1 MLDAMYAY
9 ANARVKAM
17 QSDLFSQSK
26 FESLISTKD
35 FGELT
40 HELNLTVYKDDL
52 ATLAV
57 KYSGADLLEA
67 AIHRHLVR
75 VSKTILLLTPDDSK
89 DVVSL
94 ILGRWDIRN
103 ISLIITSKALG
114 YPLGQLTDV
123 FLVSSSDFP
132 LGLMAGVL
140 SYYEMKE
147 LVDMKDVA
155 SVVTWASKRYGGD
168 FEQYLE
174 KYRADGD
181 IGPLLLQLELTYL
194 RKLILSVQGRS
205 GADARVAV
213 ALKSSIDE
221 KNIVALMKGKQRGV
235 VAQDM
240 VKYLVEG
247 GNLSVALLTELYRA
261 TNVEELVEGIK
272 PHYDLTEA
280 VPAYREGGL
289 AALESLLSRKVAQKS
304 IASLRVAPPSLSSI
318 VAYMMLKDLE
328 IDNLVK
334 VIRGKE
340 YGVQD
345 KEIRSSLVY
354 A

>member
-1 MLDAMYAY
+1 MVDAMYAY

-26 FESLISTKD
+26 FDSLISTKD

-40 HELNLTVYKDDL
+40 HELNLPVYKDDL
-52 ATLAV
+52 AALAV

-103 ISLIITSKALG
+103 ISLIITSKAMG
-114 YPLGQLTDV
+114 YPLGQMTDV
-123 FLVSSSDFP
+123 FLVSSSDYP
-132 LGLMAGVL
+132 LGPMAGVL
-140 SYYEMKE
+140 SYLDLKE
-147 LVDMKDVA
+147 LSDMKDVA
-155 SVVTWASKRYGGD
+155 GVVTWASKHYGGD
-168 FEQYLE
+168 FELYLE
-174 KYRADGD
+174 KYRTDGD

-194 RKLILSVQGRS
+194 RKLILSVRGRS

-213 ALKSSIDE
+213 ALKSLIDE
-221 KNIVALMKGKQRGV
+221 KNIVALLKGKKRGV
-235 VAQDM
+235 GAQDV

-247 GNLSVALLTELYRA
+247 GNLSVQALTELYRA
-261 TNVEELVEGIK
+261 ANVEELVDGLK
-272 PHYDLTEA
+272 GQYDLTEA
-280 VPAYREGGL
+280 LPAYRDSGL
-289 AALESLLSRKVAQKS
+289 VAIENLLTRKVAQKS

-340 YGVQD
+340 DGVPD
-345 KEIRSSLVY
+345 KEIRSSLIH

>member
-1 MLDAMYAY
+1 MNAY

-26 FESLISTKD
+26 YDSLVSTKD

-40 HELNLTVYKDDL
+40 HELNMTVYKDDL
-52 ATLAV
+52 ATLSV
-57 KYSGADLLEA
+57 RYSGADLLEA
-67 AIHRHLVR
+67 AVHRHLVR

-103 ISLIITSKALG
+103 VSLIITSKALG
-114 YPLGQLTDV
+114 YPLGQMTDV

-132 LGLMAGVL
+132 LGPMAGVL
-140 SYYEMKE
+140 SFYELKE

-168 FEQYLE
+168 FEMYLE
-174 KYRADGD
+174 KYRTDGD
-181 IGPLLLQLELTYL
+181 IGPLLLQLELIYL
-194 RKLILSVQGRS
+194 RRLILSVQGRS

-213 ALKSSIDE
+213 ALKSLIDE
-221 KNIVALMKGKQRGV
+221 KNLIALMKGKQRGIGV
-235 VAQDM
+235 QDM
-240 VKYLVEG
+240 VRYLVEG
-247 GNLSVALLTELYRA
+247 GNYTVQFLTDLYRA
-261 TNVEELVEGIK
+261 VNVEELVEGVK
-272 PHYDLTEA
+272 QQYDLTEA
-280 VPAYREGGL
+280 IPAYRETGL
-289 AALESLLSRKVAQKS
+289 VALENLLSKKVAQKS
-304 IASLRVAPPSLSSI
+304 IASLKVAPPSLSSI

-328 IDNLVK
+328 IENLVK
-334 VIRGKE
+334 IIRGND
-340 YGVQD
+340 YGVSD

>member
-1 MLDAMYAY
+1 MVDAMYAY

-17 QSDLFSQSK
+17 QSDLFSQQK
-26 FESLISTKD
+26 FESLVSTKD

-67 AIHRHLVR
+67 AVHRHLVR
-75 VSKTILLLTPDDSK
+75 ISKSVLLLTPDDSK

-103 ISLIITSKALG
+103 VSLIITSKAMG
-114 YPLGQLTDV
+114 YPLGQMTDV
-123 FLVSSSDFP
+123 FLVSSTDFP
-132 LGLMAGVL
+132 LGPMAGVL
-140 SYYEMKE
+140 SYYELKE
-147 LVDMKDVA
+147 LAEMKDVA
-155 SVVTWASKRYGGD
+155 GVVTWASKRYGGD
-168 FEQYLE
+168 FEVYLE
-174 KYRADGD
+174 KYRTDGD

-194 RKLILSVQGRS
+194 RRLILSVQGRS

-221 KNIVALMKGKQRGV
+221 RNIIAVLKGKARGV
-235 VAQDM
+235 GAQDI
-240 VKYLVEG
+240 VRYLVEG
-247 GNLSVALLTELYRA
+247 GNLSVASLADLYRGA
-261 TNVEELVEGIK
+261 NVEELVEGLRQQ
-272 PHYDLTEA
+272 YDLSEA
-280 VPAYREGGL
+280 LPAYRESGL
-289 AALESLLSRKVAQKS
+289 VALENLLSRRIAQKS

-318 VAYMMLKDLE
+318 VAYIMLKDLE

-340 YGVQD
+340 YKVPD

>member
-1 MLDAMYAY
+1 MVDAMYAY

-17 QSDLFSQSK
+17 QSDLFSQAK
-26 FESLISTKD
+26 FDSLVSAKD

-52 ATLAV
+52 ATLSV

-67 AIHRHLVR
+67 AVHRHLVR

-103 ISLIITSKALG
+103 VSLIITSKAMG
-114 YPLGQLTDV
+114 YPLGQMTDV
-123 FLVSSSDFP
+123 FLVSSTDFP
-132 LGLMAGVL
+132 LGPMAGVL
-140 SYYEMKE
+140 SFLELKE
-147 LVDMKDVA
+147 LADMKDVA
-155 SVVTWASKRYGGD
+155 GVVTWASKRYGGD
-168 FEQYLE
+168 FEAYLE
-174 KYRADGD
+174 KYRTDGD

-194 RKLILSVQGRS
+194 RRLILSVQGRS

-221 KNIVALMKGKQRGV
+221 KNLIAMLKGKERGV
-235 VAQDM
+235 GAQDM
-240 VKYLVEG
+240 TKYLVEG
-247 GNLSVALLTELYRA
+247 GNLSVAALNELYRGA
-261 TNVEELVEGIK
+261 NVEELVEGVR
-272 PHYDLTEA
+272 HQFDLSEA
-280 VPAYREGGL
+280 LPAYRESGL
-289 AALESLLSRKVAQKS
+289 VALENLLSRKIAQKS

-334 VIRGKE
+334 IIRGKE
-340 YGVQD
+340 YGVPD

>member
-1 MLDAMYAY
+1 MVDAMYAY

-17 QSDLFSQSK
+17 QSDLFSQAK
-26 FESLISTKD
+26 FESLVSTKD

-75 VSKTILLLTPDDSK
+75 ISKSILLLTPDDAK

-103 ISLIITSKALG
+103 ITLIITSKALG
-114 YPLGQLTDV
+114 YPLGQMTDV
-123 FLVSSSDFP
+123 FLVSSTDYP
-132 LGLMAGVL
+132 LGPMAGVL
-140 SYYEMKE
+140 SLYELKE
-147 LVDMKDVA
+147 LADMKDVA
-155 SVVTWASKRYGGD
+155 GVVTWASKRYGGD
-168 FEQYLE
+168 FEVYLE
-174 KYRADGD
+174 KYRTDGD

-205 GADARVAV
+205 GADARVAA
-213 ALKSSIDE
+213 ALKSYIDE
-221 KNIVALMKGKQRGV
+221 KNIIALMKGKQRGV

-240 VKYLVEG
+240 QKYMVEG
-247 GNLSVALLTELYRA
+247 GNLSSSFLAEVYRG
-261 TNVEELVEGIK
+261 TNVEEIVDGIK
-272 PHYDLTEA
+272 QQYDLTEA
-280 VPAYREGGL
+280 LPAYRQEGL
-289 AALESLLSRKVAQKS
+289 VALENMLSRKIAQKS

-334 VIRGKE
+334 IIRGKE

>member
-1 MLDAMYAY
+1 MVNAMYAY

-17 QSDLFSQSK
+17 QADLFSPAK
-26 FESLISTKD
+26 FESLVATKD

-67 AIHRHLVR
+67 AVHRHLVR
-75 VSKTILLLTPDDSK
+75 VSKSILLLTPDDAK
-89 DVVSL
+89 DIVSL

-114 YPLGQLTDV
+114 YPLGQTTDV
-123 FLVSSSDFP
+123 FLVSSADYP
-132 LGLMAGVL
+132 LGPMAGVL
-140 SYYEMKE
+140 SLYELKE
-147 LVDMKDVA
+147 LADMKDVA
-155 SVVTWASKRYGGD
+155 GVVTWVSKRYGGD
-168 FEQYLE
+168 FEVYLE
-174 KYRADGD
+174 KYRTDGD

-194 RKLILSVQGRS
+194 RRLILSVQGRPGS
-205 GADARVAV
+205 DSRVAG
-213 ALKSSIDE
+213 ALKSRIDE
-221 KNIVALMKGKQRGV
+221 KNIIALLKGKQKGV
-235 VAQDM
+235 APADM
-240 VKYLVEG
+240 SKYLVEG
-247 GNLSVALLTELYRA
+247 GNLSLPFLAEAYRGA
-261 TNVEELVEGIK
+261 NVEEIVEAIK
-272 PHYDLTEA
+272 HQYDLTEA
-280 VPAYREGGL
+280 LPAYREEGL
-289 AALESLLSRKVAQKS
+289 VALENVLGKRVAQKS

-318 VAYMMLKDLE
+318 VAYMLLKDLE
-328 IDNLVK
+328 IENLVK

-345 KEIRSSLVY
+345 KEIKGSLIY

>member
-1 MLDAMYAY
+1 MVDAMYAY

-17 QSDLFSQSK
+17 QSDLFSQAK
-26 FESLISTKD
+26 FESLVSTKD

-103 ISLIITSKALG
+103 ISLIITSKAMG
-114 YPLGQLTDV
+114 YPLGPMTDV

-132 LGLMAGVL
+132 LGPMAGVL
-140 SYYEMKE
+140 SYMEMKE
-147 LVDMKDVA
+147 LADMKDVA
-155 SVVTWASKRYGGD
+155 NVVTWASKRYGGD
-168 FEQYLE
+168 FEVYLE
-174 KYRADGD
+174 KYRTDGD

-194 RKLILSVQGRS
+194 RRLVLSVQGRS
-205 GADARVAV
+205 GADARVAA
-213 ALKSSIDE
+213 ALKATIDE
-221 KNIVALMKGKQRGV
+221 KNIVALLKGKQRGV
-235 VAQDM
+235 GAQDM
-240 VKYLVEG
+240 ARVLVEG
-247 GNLSVALLTELYRA
+247 GNLSVSFLADLYRA
-261 TNVEELVEGIK
+261 ANVEELVDGIK
-272 PHYDLTEA
+272 HLYDLTEA
-280 VPAYREGGL
+280 LPAYREGGL
-289 AALESLLSRKVAQKS
+289 VVLENLLNRKIAQKS

-328 IDNLVK
+328 VDNLVK
-334 VIRGKE
+334 IIRGKE

>member
-1 MLDAMYAY
+1 MVDAMYAY

-26 FESLISTKD
+26 FESLVSAKD

-52 ATLAV
+52 ATLSV

-67 AIHRHLVR
+67 AVHRHLVR

-94 ILGRWDIRN
+94 ILGRWDVRN
-103 ISLIITSKALG
+103 VSLIITSKALG
-114 YPLGQLTDV
+114 YPLGQMTDV

-132 LGLMAGVL
+132 LGPMAGVL
-140 SYYEMKE
+140 SFYELKE

-168 FEQYLE
+168 FEVYLE
-174 KYRADGD
+174 KYRTDGD

-194 RKLILSVQGRS
+194 RRLILSVRGRS

-213 ALKSSIDE
+213 ALKSLIDE
-221 KNIVALMKGKQRGV
+221 KNLIALMKGKQRGIG
-235 VAQDM
+235 AQDM
-240 VKYLVEG
+240 VRYLVEG
-247 GNLSVALLTELYRA
+247 GNYTVQFLTDLYRA
-261 TNVEELVEGIK
+261 ANVEELVEGIK
-272 PHYDLTEA
+272 QRYDLTEA
-280 VPAYREGGL
+280 LPAYRETGL
-289 AALESLLSRKVAQKS
+289 VALENLLNRKVAQKS
-304 IASLRVAPPSLSSI
+304 IASLKVAPPSLSSI

-334 VIRGKE
+334 IIRGKE
-340 YGVQD
+340 YGVPD